1 MLSAVRGQGNAL
13 PFLRRLAEGK
23 AISPLLLVGEEGTGK
38 RFASIQLAKEMLCQE
53 SKVENCPC
61 ANCYQID
68 KAVHPDIL
76 ILSPE
81 DGKEIGIAPV
91 REMIEQALLNPLMGS
106 VRFFIVDG
114 VDRMTMPAANAIL
127 KTLEEPHHTT
137 RFLLLAELK
146 TKVIPTIR
154 SRCGEVIFERLT
166 EDLVM
171 AGLQRFEKDD
181 AKALVYARMA
191 EGSLGRAIRL
201 WGSGSLRLRDQVLSL
216 IELGLT
222 GDVSPLFSQVDSM
235 SQSLPFALRL
245 MAHATHDIAM
255 IRVDPTR
262 IYNVDAHER
271 VATIARTINV
281 DAFHRFRA
289 GLNTLLLRQERTRIN
304 LPFHVKT
311 LFIDAFQGS

>member
-1 MLSAVRGQGNAL
+1 
-13 PFLRRLAEGK
+13 
-23 AISPLLLVGEEGTGK
+23 
-38 RFASIQLAKEMLCQE
+38 
-53 SKVENCPC
+53 
-61 ANCYQID
+61 
-68 KAVHPDIL
+68 
-76 ILSPE
+76 
-81 DGKEIGIAPV
+81 
-91 REMIEQALLNPLMGS
+91 
-106 VRFFIVDG
+106 
-114 VDRMTMPAANAIL
+114 
-127 KTLEEPHHTT
+127 
-137 RFLLLAELK
+137 
-146 TKVIPTIR
+146 
-154 SRCGEVIFERLT
+154 
-166 EDLVM
+166 M